1 MKRRDFLK
9 ASAAGTAGAVATSAG
24 LLSWTPQAQAQTIAV
39 NLNVVKGDVAMIDGT
54 TAYMFSFTTGST
66 ATIPGPGIV
75 CQAGDTVALTIS
87 NTLRTPVAFKLGG
100 TSVRLSVAAGAKASL
115 SFSAPAPG
123 SYLYYDDQN
132 GGVNRIMGLSGHLV
146 VMPSGI
152 KNQSFTGGPT
162 FKRQFCWVLGNVDP
176 VWGSQVKANGDA
188 YVSSISPSSFKP
200 RYFLINGVSFDLT
213 HEPNTS
219 LAGLIGEPALVRLL
233 NAGGMV
239 HSNHFHGNHVKVI
252 SIDRQNFATNY
263 KLKDVV
269 SMMPLGSKDV
279 IYPFE
284 TPPDAWPVIGSS
296 AATSSLNKFPQFYPM
311 HCHSEMSQT
320 AGGGLYPH
328 GMHAQMVLGQAVTT
342 ESDLT
347 LAVAALP

>member
-24 LLSWTPQAQAQTIAV
+24 LLSWAPTAKAQTV
-39 NLNVVKGDVAMIDGT
+39 SMNLNVVKGDVAMIDGT
-54 TAYMFSFTTGST
+54 TAYMFSFTTGLT

-75 CQAGDTVALTIS
+75 CQEGDTVAVTIA
-87 NTLRTPVAFKLGG
+87 NTLSTPVVFNVGG
-100 TSVRLSVAAGAKASL
+100 TSVRLSVAAGTTSSI
-115 SFSAPAPG
+115 SFAAPAAG
-123 SYLYYDDQN
+123 TYLYYDDQN
-132 GGVNRIMGLSGHLV
+132 GGVNRIMGLSGYLV

-152 KNQSFTGGPT
+152 KNQSFVGGPT
-162 FKRQFCWVLGNVDP
+162 FTRQFCWVLGNVDP
-176 VWGSQVKANGDA
+176 VWGSQVKANGDG
-188 YVSSISPSSFKP
+188 YVTSITPSSFKP

-252 SIDRQNFATNY
+252 SIDRTNFATDY

-279 IYPFE
+279 IYPFDV
-284 TPPDAWPVIGSS
+284 PPDSWPVIDSPQ
-296 AATSSLNKFPQFYPM
+296 ATDPLNQSPQFYPM

-328 GMHAQMVLGQAVTT
+328 GMHAQMVIGQAVTT